1 MTLVIKIGGQAVED
15 AQQRRSLAKQIAAL
29 RRAGHRLVVVHGGGK
44 LLTHTLARLGIPTE
58 FYRGLRVTC
67 AETRDVALMVL
78 AGIVNKRW
86 VAELEGQRQRAIGI
100 CGGDAGLVMARK
112 LAVREPNGNGN
123 SRGSRGTNGG
133 KDLGFVGRPSQVNT
147 GILEMAFREGVVPVV
162 ASVALDARGE
172 YLNVNADDFAA
183 AIASALGADRL
194 IYLTESG
201 GVWDAERRL
210 LPVVRLGDIR
220 RLIRR
225 GIVHDG
231 MIPKLE
237 SCARTL
243 RHKVA
248 EIDIVSPESAHVL
261 RRALDRDESVG
272 TRIVSKSDP
281 RIAQIPQKKRSLGRG
296 APGRNLLSVKSA

>member
-15 AQQRRSLAKQIAAL
+15 AQQRCSLAKQIAGL
-29 RRAGHRLVVVHGGGK
+29 RRSGHRIVLVHGGGK

-78 AGIVNKRW
+78 AGVVNKRW
-86 VAELEGQRQRAIGI
+86 VAELEGQRQRAIGL

-112 LAVREPNGNGN
+112 LAVRESNGNRDSN
-123 SRGSRGTNGG
+123 GSQRSGER
-133 KDLGFVGRPSQVNT
+133 KDLGFVGRPTKVNT

-162 ASVALDARGE
+162 ASVALGSQGE

-201 GVWDAERRL
+201 GVWDAERRV
-210 LPVVRLGDIR
+210 LPVVKLGDIR
-220 RLIRR
+220 RLIRE
-225 GIVHDG
+225 GIVRDG

-243 RHKVA
+243 RRGVN
-248 EIDIVSPESAHVL
+248 EIDIVSPESANVL
-261 RRALDRDESVG
+261 RRALERGKSEG
-272 TRIVSKSDP
+272 TRIVANGDS
-281 RIAQIPQKKRSLGRG
+281 QITPITQKKM
-296 APGRNLLSVKSA
+296 